1 MNYEF
6 HNDLEMVLVDNLTLS
21 YMTKDMSNEI

>member
-6 HNDLEMVLVDNLTLS
+6 HNDLEMVLVDNLPLS